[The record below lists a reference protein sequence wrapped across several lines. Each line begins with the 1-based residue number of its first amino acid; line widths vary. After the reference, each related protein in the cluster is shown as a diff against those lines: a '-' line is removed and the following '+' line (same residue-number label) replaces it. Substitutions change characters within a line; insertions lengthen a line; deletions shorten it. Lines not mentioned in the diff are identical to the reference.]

1 MHINVSPHHV
11 ELSCVFLKLNNNY
24 IVTDSLVFI
33 ALKLFTLE
41 KVKLEKKRQ
50 KQPFENNLQ
59 IGVL

>member
-11 ELSCVFLKLNNNY
+11 ELNCVFLKLNNNY

-50 KQPFENNLQ
+50 KQPFENNL
-59 IGVL
+59 